1 MKPLRIYIDTSVFG
15 GYFVNEFEKE
25 TKLLFVKIVKGEFRA
40 VISDLTQNELLSAP
54 KKVRDLLKD
63 LEVKN
68 YEIISVTNEE
78 ISLATNYVNEKVV
91 GQTSFEDC
99 IHIATATA
107 NNVDLLV
114 SWNFKH
120 IVNIIRIRGY
130 NSVNIKNGYHSIDIR
145 SPKDLVYNED

>member
-15 GYFVNEFEKE
+15 GYFDNEFETE
-25 TKLLFVKIVKGEFRA
+25 TKLLFEKIVKGEFRA

>member
-15 GYFVNEFEKE
+15 GYFDNEFEKE
-25 TKLLFVKIVKGEFRA
+25 TKLLFEKIVKGEFRA

-107 NNVDLLV
+107 NTVDLLV